1 MGTTDRFRA
10 TPGTVKARAAVYKA
24 LGHPTRLF
32 IVEELS
38 HGERCVC
45 ELTAMVGADVST
57 VSKHLSVLRGV
68 GLVEDEKRG
77 AQVFYRLLVPCV
89 LTSFGCI
96 DAVLGDRAAKAQG
109 MVPALPAA
117 RPVRIS

>member
-10 TPGTVKARAAVYKA
+10 TLGTVKARAAVYKA

-38 HGERCVC
+38 RGERCVC

-89 LTSFGCI
+89 LTSFSCI

-109 MVPALPAA
+109 MVRGLPAQ
-117 RPVRIS
+117 RPVSIS